1 MSEII
6 RLAYLGGEN
15 FTLTDTENLTS
26 KEFFNGSLGPI
37 FDVVSLKLNYVSPY
51 AIFDIWAPRSF
62 IDTAVMHQ

>member
-37 FDVVSLKLNYVSPY
+37 FDVVYLKLNYVSPY
-51 AIFDIWAPRSF
+51 AIFDI
-62 IDTAVMHQ
+62 